1 LEIMNWQQTSDKEI
15 PKYKVGD
22 IVELKAIR
30 ITEGK
35 VRFII
40 ISTHHPL
47 YIDSSPR
54 FPDRSPV
61 DFTDGKEW
69 NRDRRLYPDAH

>member
-1 LEIMNWQQTSDKEI
+1 MNWQQTSDKEI

-22 IVELKAIR
+22 VVELKAIR

-40 ISTHHPL
+40 ISPL
-47 YIDSSPR
+47 AYRQQPR
-54 FPDRSPV
+54 VS
-61 DFTDGKEW
+61 
-69 NRDRRLYPDAH
+69 